1 MGPIASREP
10 SQGALVQ
17 AIPPMFRCACGWARD
32 IGTRDIGMRALRAAV
47 AARPRA
53 GSPARR
59 PPTSPPARSAGR
71 TPAGQQGALHGA
83 LATAALRGAL
93 APGRST
99 CRPWTSWVALA
110 ARGGD
115 TTSSPCVTR
124 LDVATR
130 PCGHPG
136 RASPH
141 VRRRRARATR
151 AARRGPHD
159 HEAARRGP
167 HDHVATRGTGRRGC
181 PRDAGGMTWPHDHVA
196 TREAGSRPSS
206 ASIRSLLRS
215 ALAAAPCASVLV
227 RS

>member
-1 MGPIASREP
+1 
-10 SQGALVQ
+10 
-17 AIPPMFRCACGWARD
+17 MFRCACGWARD

-71 TPAGQQGALHGA
+71 TRAGQQRVLHGA
-83 LATAALRGAL
+83 PATAALWGAL